1 MTKDSPTDVTDK
13 ELAKDPEL
21 FSRELERAVEIAY
34 ELGAKVV
41 NHYCYHVAMGPE
53 ISFSE
58 LEKYYGRAI
67 RKAKQRKIYLALEN
81 EAHDITQSPEG
92 MKTIVEHMNS
102 EYFKTNFDA
111 TNYYQA
117 GYEGFP
123 YAYEVLKE
131 YIVHVH
137 IKNGCFYHP
146 EFGHEKQCRGGKMTG
161 MFAGNDIYY
170 PYASDGAVNIDGL
183 LRRLEKDGY
192 TGFCTMEPHT
202 TPEKCLDF
210 YREETA
216 YLRERGI
223 KE

>member
-1 MTKDSPTDVTDK
+1 MSQWV
-13 ELAKDPEL
+13 
-21 FSRELERAVEIAY
+21 
-34 ELGAKVV
+34 
-41 NHYCYHVAMGPE
+41 E

>member
-1 MTKDSPTDVTDK
+1 M
-13 ELAKDPEL
+13 
-21 FSRELERAVEIAY
+21 
-34 ELGAKVV
+34 
-41 NHYCYHVAMGPE
+41 
-53 ISFSE
+53 
-58 LEKYYGRAI
+58 
-67 RKAKQRKIYLALEN
+67 EN

-146 EFGHEKQCRGGKMTG
+146 EFGHEKQCRGG
-161 MFAGNDIYY
+161 
-170 PYASDGAVNIDGL
+170 
-183 LRRLEKDGY
+183 RLEKDGY

>member
-1 MTKDSPTDVTDK
+1 MLHRLLGLSKAVAAVTACVVMTLCIQYVPFGVEAFYWWNGSVGYTG
-13 ELAKDPEL
+13 L
-21 FSRELERAVEIAY
+21 FSVMLILFGMLADSLRR
-34 ELGAKVV
+34 GK
-41 NHYCYHVAMGPE
+41 
-53 ISFSE
+53 ISVRRMTA
-58 LEKYYGRAI
+58 L
-67 RKAKQRKIYLALEN
+67 LALELLL
-81 EAHDITQSPEG
+81 AGG
-92 MKTIVEHMNS
+92 MYPTALLTAVVLFLVMV
-102 EYFKTNFDA
+102 DGL
-111 TNYYQA
+111 A
-117 GYEGFP
+117 GKKYGRNLKIQLT
-123 YAYEVLKE
+123 VLFLL
-131 YIVHVH
+131 YL
-137 IKNGCFYHP
+137 P